1 MSNRANIEQS
11 LKLIDKLIQ
20 ALEKTQEENE
30 KRVASTSQFQQMK
43 KIMQSQAKKIAKM
56 RKKLEKY
63 EPDVV
68 DEEED

>member
-30 KRVASTSQFQQMK
+30 KSNGDWMEIDNKQLYGCISLLLPLLTVTK
-43 KIMQSQAKKIAKM
+43 DDLKIYSN
-56 RKKLEKY
+56 Y
-63 EPDVV
+63 
-68 DEEED
+68 